1 MELSEVEPMLD
12 DTTAANQHQER
23 LDEFDGLFTLVDT
36 DQSGAIS
43 TDELDVFFA
52 AVPHPLVKST
62 YTLLLRHGCKEAG
75 VVSRSDWRA
84 YGLKLGQANILIG
97 TLPILKEACQKLQTA
112 SAVNKSSA
120 VAVVPTDEVAVD
132 GEVEGVASPQDEFAG
147 TSGEIL
153 SGDAEDN
160 SAVLLKRTPAAML
173 ATKLEAVLLFLQVSS
188 LLFSQAGIPW
198 PHVVFPELAFLAQLL
213 AVFNL
218 KLDLGFV
225 DVPAEVT
232 FFANAVLI
240 VFLLPLLIWYLSS
253 RLWRD
258 MVQWRETY
266 IEQWDSTYHN
276 ALHYTL
282 GINVLVAAVAMS
294 LPDALV
300 RVTKTVYFICLCLS
314 MGGFFSFYIVASFLR
329 AIYKTRAEGS
339 EQVEFFLWLRD
350 SIQKVCFVFLL
361 GEGSCFNF
369 TFFFCFLSS
378 DTSPVC
384 SQWRTSLLCRHHS
397 T

>member
-1 MELSEVEPMLD
+1 MKRLQQVKPMLD
-12 DTTAANQHQER
+12 DAAAANQRQER
-23 LDEFDGLFTLVDT
+23 LNEFDDLFELVDT
-36 DQSGAIS
+36 DQSGWT
-43 TDELDVFFA
+43 TDELDKLFS
-52 AVPHPLVKST
+52 AVQHPLVKSA
-62 YTLLLRHGCKEAG
+62 YTLLVNCKEAG
-75 VVSRSDWRA
+75 VVNRSDWQA
-84 YGLKLGQANILIG
+84 YGLELEQAKLLNG
-97 TLPILKEACQKLQTA
+97 TLPLLKEACQKLQTA
-112 SAVNKSSA
+112 SSAVNKPSA

-132 GEVEGVASPQDEFAG
+132 GEVEGGASPQDEFTG

-173 ATKLEAVLLFLQVSS
+173 ATKLEAVLLYLQVSS

-198 PHVVFPELAFLAQLL
+198 PHVVFPQLAFLAQLL

-225 DVPAEVT
+225 DVPSEVML
-232 FFANAVLI
+232 FAHAALI

-258 MVQWRETY
+258 MVQWQETY
-266 IEQWDSTYHN
+266 IDQWDNTYHN

-282 GINVLVAAVAMS
+282 GANVLVAAVAMS

-314 MGGFFSFYIVASFLR
+314 MGGFLSFYIVTSLLR
-329 AIYKTRAEGS
+329 AIYLTRAEGS

-369 TFFFCFLSS
+369 TFFFLFS
-378 DTSPVC
+378 DTPPVC